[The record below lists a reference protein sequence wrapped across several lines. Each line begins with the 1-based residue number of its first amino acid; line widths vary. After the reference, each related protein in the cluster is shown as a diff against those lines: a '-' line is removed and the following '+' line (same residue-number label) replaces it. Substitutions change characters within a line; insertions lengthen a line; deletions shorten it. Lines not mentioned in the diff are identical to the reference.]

1 MEKKTTPNFYFYLFK
16 ATESDPSDTPDGK
29 KIRSPKKKKKKSFNM
44 NRNVLLSQMKE
55 RVEAAF
61 AAQDLNLD
69 QAKPNNSDSITK
81 PHLPLE
87 HEKNESDEPKTIDL
101 ENKELPID
109 DCEETE
115 IIQNDSDK
123 NTSDTHH
130 TSPLPVQPDA
140 SLPVSER
147 PSTSLSLLA
156 MSYSEEPDVSIPE
169 EDSFAKSIPEIQ
181 AREPD
186 ITTSKEPYDVTPLK
200 EPEMTLSK
208 ESDLTLSKETDVI
221 LSKETIVAPSKE
233 PDMKLSKES
242 DEEHLEEPDMPFPVE
257 TEDSLPEYSQSE
269 KPHTSTLL
277 LKETDLTP
285 KQDLLK
291 TATSPKF
298 SLYTCGQTRSD
309 MLKTALQTAALMKQ
323 KAELE
328 AQAQEETEEE
338 IAEDSRP
345 FLEGDTEDSLP
356 VSEEIPEQSDV
367 IKPAEPEHLEEPD
380 MPFPVET
387 EDSLPEY
394 AQSEKPHTSTT
405 LLSEPILSSQ
415 ENSIMSM
422 SDISDVP
429 LPVSETEDSLPFPEE
444 VEDSRPFPEVETED
458 SLPVTE
464 TEDSQSETP
473 VISKASSPLPVQ
485 PDASLPVSERP
496 EWGKPLLPSS
506 EESSNDGAPENNM
519 KLKNTIL
526 RTCFAS
532 LYRRQKLEKEQ
543 EYKDHLNG
551 GLD

>member
-1 MEKKTTPNFYFYLFK
+1 
-16 ATESDPSDTPDGK
+16 
-29 KIRSPKKKKKKSFNM
+29 
-44 NRNVLLSQMKE
+44 MKE

-69 QAKPNNSDSITK
+69 QAKPNNSDSITIS
-81 PHLPLE
+81 HLPVD
-87 HEKNESDEPKTIDL
+87 HEKNESEEPKTIDL
-101 ENKELPID
+101 EKKELSII

-123 NTSDTHH
+123 DRTEVHEAKPEVKETN
-130 TSPLPVQPDA
+130 QI
-140 SLPVSER
+140 

-156 MSYSEEPDVSIPE
+156 VSYSEEPDVSIPE
-169 EDSFAKSIPEIQ
+169 EDSFAKSKPEIQ
-181 AREPD
+181 TREPD

-221 LSKETIVAPSKE
+221 LSKEINVAPSKE

-242 DEEHLEEPDMPFPVE
+242 VTFPEDSHPFLEVETEESLPATE
-257 TEDSLPEYSQSE
+257 TEDSQSE
-269 KPHTSTLL
+269 TPVLSKEAL
-277 LKETDLTP
+277 LKEIDLTP
-285 KQDLLK
+285 KQALLK
-291 TATSPKF
+291 TATSPPKF

-328 AQAQEETEEE
+328 AQAQEESEEE
-338 IAEDSRP
+338 IG
-345 FLEGDTEDSLP
+345 LI

-394 AQSEKPHTSTT
+394 SQSEKPHTSTT

-444 VEDSRPFPEVETED
+444 VEEHSRPFPEVETED

-551 GLD
+551 SGLD